1 MEEAND
7 MVTAAELSALSAVVQ
22 ALKLVPREAH
32 ARVIDAALVL
42 LGGAPRPTRER
53 SAVVDGMRAETLTDL
68 PTDIRRLKDLKQPK
82 SASEMAA
89 VVAYYLSEAAQPAE
103 RKETVDTADMVKYF
117 KQARF
122 NLPGNPNMTLVH
134 AKNAGYFDA
143 VGNGQYR
150 LNPVGHNLVAHNL
163 PRGSGETGRPRRAKA
178 AGRKAKR
185 KS

>member
-1 MEEAND
+1 MEEVND
-7 MVTAAELSALSAVVQ
+7 IVTAGELAALSAVVQ
-22 ALKLVPREAH
+22 ALKSVPREAH
-32 ARVIDAALVL
+32 SRVIDAALVL
-42 LGGAPRPTRER
+42 LGGTPKPTRDRSKEAPRSDT
-53 SAVVDGMRAETLTDL
+53 SLDL
-68 PTDIRRLKDLKQPK
+68 PTDIRQLRELKQPK

-89 VVAYYLSEAAQPAE
+89 VVAFYLSEAAQPAE
-103 RKETVDTADMVKYF
+103 RKEIVETADMIKYF

-122 NLPGNPNMTLVH
+122 NLLGSPNMTLVH

-150 LNPVGHNLVAHNL
+150 LNPVGYNLVAHNL
-163 PRGSGETGRPRRAKA
+163 PRGTGESRKPRKVKT